1 MFGIV
6 EIFFVIIQFIVV
18 GFLIVFWIYF
28 WLVERKNPE
37 NSEVYIAHESPFLPA
52 DLLWLAPSLLI
63 AAIGL
68 ITEQRLGV
76 FFTIV
81 SGGVQI
87 FLGLLDLS
95 FNLQQGQY
103 KGKKSDM
110 ILNLVIQ
117 GYCLI
122 FGALYLIYG
131 FLNF

>member
-1 MFGIV
+1 MLGIL
-6 EIFFVIIQFIVV
+6 ELFFVIVQFIVV

-28 WLVERKNPE
+28 WFVDRKNPE
-37 NSEVYIAHESPFLPA
+37 YSEVYVAFESSFPPA

-68 ITEQRLGV
+68 MTEQRLGV
-76 FFTIV
+76 FFTIIAG
-81 SGGVQI
+81 SIQI

-95 FNLQQGQY
+95 FNLQQGRY
-103 KGKKSDM
+103 KGKKVDV

-117 GYCLI
+117 GYCFI
-122 FGALYLIYG
+122 FGALFLIYG

>member
-1 MFGIV
+1 MLGIL
-6 EIFFVIIQFIVV
+6 ELFFVIVQFIVV

-28 WLVERKNPE
+28 WFVDRKNPE
-37 NSEVYIAHESPFLPA
+37 YSQVYIAFESSFPVA
-52 DLLWLAPSLLI
+52 DLLWLAPCLLV

-68 ITEQRLGV
+68 ITEQRFGV

-81 SGGVQI
+81 SGAIQI
-87 FLGLLDLS
+87 FLGLLDLL

-103 KGKKSDM
+103 KGKITDT

-117 GYCLI
+117 GYCFT
-122 FGALYLIYG
+122 FGALFLIYG